1 MHAEESPWPLRD
13 SVWFNQAKETALTY
27 YPFFSGRGEGGRH
40 QVNILCGSQ
49 TATSVPGI
57 FTKVQEIIRL
67 FTVLDYMA
75 VGREVSPVGMTVGVE
90 DTAMAERASEA

>member
-1 MHAEESPWPLRD
+1 MVQSGQGDCSNLLSILLR
-13 SVWFNQAKETALTY
+13 
-27 YPFFSGRGEGGRH
+27 EGGRH
-40 QVNILCGSQ
+40 PVNILCGSQ
-49 TATSVPGI
+49 TATSVSGI

-75 VGREVSPVGMTVGVE
+75 VGREVSAVGMTVGIE

>member
-1 MHAEESPWPLRD
+1 M
-13 SVWFNQAKETALTY
+13 WFNQAKEIVLTY
-27 YPFFSGRGEGGRH
+27 YPFFSEKKKRH

-67 FTVLDYMA
+67 FTVLDYTA
-75 VGREVSPVGMTVGVE
+75 VGREVSPVGMTVGVQ
-90 DTAMAERASEA
+90 DTAMAERASI

>member
-1 MHAEESPWPLRD
+1 MG
-13 SVWFNQAKETALTY
+13 FNQSEEIALTY
-27 YPFFSGRGEGGRH
+27 YLFFSKKKRH

-67 FTVLDYMA
+67 FTVSDYMA
-75 VGREVSPVGMTVGVE
+75 VGREVNM
-90 DTAMAERASEA
+90 

>member
-1 MHAEESPWPLRD
+1 M
-13 SVWFNQAKETALTY
+13 VQ
-27 YPFFSGRGEGGRH
+27 SGQGDRSNLLSILLVGKKKRH

-49 TATSVPGI
+49 KATSVPGI

-67 FTVLDYMA
+67 FTALDYMA
-75 VGREVSPVGMTVGVE
+75 VGREVSPVGLTVGVE